1 MRLIR
6 NAIVVCSVPALM
18 ANVSAPPGGNI
29 SAVTLKLRVK
39 PAVKK
44 TAADYYSEWHLMN
57 TGLSKTAFEY
67 AVRGYNYLMENN
79 RLANS
84 SVLTIVDYSKPSSE
98 KRLYVLDMNDGRI
111 LFNSLAAHGRNSGL
125 VYASNFSNEPSSLK
139 TSLGFF
145 ITANTY
151 TGNNGYSLKLT
162 GCERGINDK
171 ALQRAIVIH
180 GADYVDENFVQ
191 HNGYLGRSHGCP
203 AVPEKISRQII
214 DVIKN
219 GSCVFLYHPTKK
231 YTTRSKILNSRA

>member
-1 MRLIR
+1 M
-6 NAIVVCSVPALM
+6 S
-18 ANVSAPPGGNI
+18 NVSASFSGNI
-29 SAVTLKLRVK
+29 AAVTSLSPVN
-39 PAVKK
+39 PSVKK
-44 TAADYYSEWHLMN
+44 TAADYYSDWNLMAA
-57 TGLSKTAFEY
+57 GLSKAAFEY
-67 AVRGYNYLMENN
+67 AVRGYNYLIEKN

-98 KRLYVLDMNDGRI
+98 KRLYVLDMNDGKI

-125 VYASNFSNEPSSLK
+125 VYASNFSNQPSSLK

-145 ITANTY
+145 ITLNTY

-171 ALQRAIVIH
+171 ALERAIVIH

-203 AVPEKISRQII
+203 AVPEKYKQA
-214 DVIKN
+214 N
-219 GSCVFLYHPTKK
+219 N
-231 YTTRSKILNSRA
+231 RSY